1 MIRWGV
7 SRACGSPVGGTER
20 ARGEGFS
27 GVQWREIPEMCSIL
41 HHSAP
46 PHSWEAC
53 RRAPAGGAWE
63 RGFGKE
69 SRKMWQKWDSS
80 AGGPHRRIFT
90 PIPVSSTGQ
99 ALTFPHRGGR
109 EFWVAGS
116 VPRGGESST
125 DVRRRFKGGG
135 AGHPRRTRR
144 IPDEVGPS
152 APWIPARRR
161 E

>member
-53 RRAPAGGAWE
+53 WRAPAGGAWE

-69 SRKMWQKWDSS
+69 SRKMWQKWDIS
-80 AGGPHRRIFT
+80 AGGAHRRIFT
-90 PIPVSSTGQ
+90 PIPVSSTEQ

-116 VPRGGESST
+116 VPRGGDSST
-125 DVRRRFKGGG
+125 DVRGGSRGWGRSSTKGTKRGG
-135 AGHPRRTRR
+135 VPQSRQ
-144 IPDEVGPS
+144 V
-152 APWIPARRR
+152 R
-161 E
+161 EAKDTG